1 MVLAHDLR
9 FLKIVEKILAVS
21 RKGKFLVSW
30 ASGNTAFGIPL
41 NVRATPVRSDD
52 YLTLRFV
59 GGRGIYPRHLVT
71 RNADKIS
78 QWKVVTSHLLDRTTD
93 YPRMILKSPV
103 ILSPDEIC
111 NDSYIVIGFLKSQED
126 AMNMVSYL
134 NTKFVQF
141 LIMAVSTRAI
151 LTKDNLLFVPVQN
164 WGWPWSDDKLYA
176 KYKLSPEDIAFIET
190 YATVRN

>member
-9 FLKIVEKILAVS
+9 FLKILEKILAVS
-21 RKGKFLVSW
+21 RQGRFLVNW

-41 NVRATPVRSDD
+41 NVRSTPVRSDD

-59 GGRGIYPRHLVT
+59 GGSGIYPRHLVT

-78 QWKVVTSHLLDRTTD
+78 QWKVVTSLLLDRTTD

-111 NDSYIVIGFLKSQED
+111 NDSYIVIGFLKSEED